1 MHDPH
6 SPPRVSVVL
15 PVFNA
20 ARYVAEALDSIL
32 GQTLR
37 DCECIVIDDGS
48 TDGTPTILAGRA
60 ALDPRIRIV
69 SRPNRGLTRTL
80 NEGIGLARAAFVA
93 IMNADDIASPGR
105 LEKQVAF
112 LDAHPRVAAVG
123 SATITFA
130 EAGPRKVVAEP
141 PADPTALR
149 SLLMRTSPFAHP
161 TVMFRKQAV
170 VDAGMYRPQFE
181 PAEDYDLWLRLAER
195 HDLANLTEPLLEY
208 RVHAGQATAR
218 AFERVAVAMLAAQ
231 AAARLR
237 QAGHRDPTPDLDT
250 IDRDAAARLG
260 VTDAAIARAAILAA
274 LGRAEMLLAV
284 GASAETVHE
293 ILGGVA
299 AGRVGRDAPRLL
311 AAARLWIYARMLLA
325 DGRRAAAISGFIR
338 AALADG
344 AFRARLAGAVGRRL
358 TGGTYSRFQ
367 SRNQATN
374 A

>member
-20 ARYVAEALDSIL
+20 ERYVAEAVDSIV

-37 DCECIVIDDGS
+37 NWECIAIDDGS

-60 ALDPRIRIV
+60 ARDPRIRLV

-105 LEKQVAF
+105 LEKQAAF
-112 LDAHPRVAAVG
+112 LDTHPRVAAVG

-130 EAGPRKVVAEP
+130 EAGPWRVVAAP
-141 PADPTALR
+141 PADPVALR

-208 RVHAGQATAR
+208 RVHADQATAR
-218 AFERVAVAMLAAQ
+218 AFERVAVAMLAAR

-237 QAGHRDPTPDLDT
+237 QAGQHDPTQDLDT

-260 VTDAAIARAAILAA
+260 VTDAGIARAAILAA
-274 LGRAEMLLAV
+274 LGRAEMLLAA
-284 GASAETVHE
+284 GAPAETARE
-293 ILGGVA
+293 ILGVLAG
-299 AGRVGRDAPRLL
+299 GRVGRDAPGLL
-311 AAARLWIYARMLLA
+311 AAATHWLDARMLLA
-325 DGRRAAAISGFIR
+325 GGRRAAAVRRFIR
-338 AALADG
+338 AALGDG

-358 TGGTYSRFQ
+358 LG
-367 SRNQATN
+367 AP
-374 A
+374 